1 MSKDKLIEFLKN
13 ELKIE
18 LEDDGDYLT
27 VKVLLG
33 DETITE
39 GTERIHR

>member
-1 MSKDKLIEFLKN
+1 MSKDELIEFLKN